1 MSFYFSFSLTLILT
15 FLTKINSN
23 PAPNPSPLFGISIGR
38 LQSSGVEGYLT
49 CEGKPA
55 ANVLVKLYDDDR
67 GIDADDLMA
76 KGFTD
81 KKGYFKLEGHTH
93 EITDIDPKL
102 NVYHDCNDGMTPC
115 QRKISIMIPDKY
127 ITAGKKPDKYYDAGT
142 IELEGKFKGEERDCI
157 H

>member
-1 MSFYFSFSLTLILT
+1 MSFYFSISLIFILA
-15 FLTKINSN
+15 FINHINSN
-23 PAPNPSPLFGISIGR
+23 PNPSPLFGIGIGR

-67 GIDADDLMA
+67 GIDKDDLMA
-76 KGFTD
+76 KGYTD

-93 EITDIDPKL
+93 EFTTIDPKF
-102 NVYHDCNDGMTPC
+102 NVYHDCNDGLTPC

-127 ITAGKKPDKYYDAGT
+127 VTQGKKPEKYYDAGT
-142 IELEGKFKGEERDCI
+142 IELAGKFKGEERDCL